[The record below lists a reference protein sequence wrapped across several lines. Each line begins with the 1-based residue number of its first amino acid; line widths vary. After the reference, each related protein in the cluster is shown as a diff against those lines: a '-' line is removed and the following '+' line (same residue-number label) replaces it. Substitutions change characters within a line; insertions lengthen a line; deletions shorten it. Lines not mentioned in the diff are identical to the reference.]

1 MSIDDSDDTVDGDAD
16 KDQRKPE
23 EENQRNFSAERSV
36 LKCFFLSFGN
46 RTAAYRFN
54 GMADFMTIGIGKQ
67 TSRRSVMTSL
77 EPIVIS

>member
-1 MSIDDSDDTVDGDAD
+1 MSVYDSDDTVEGDAD
-16 KDQRKPE
+16 EDQRKPE

-36 LKCFFLSFGN
+36 LRFFFRN
-46 RTAAYRFN
+46 RNAAYRFN